1 MSGPIDLTHVTHSLM
16 TDRQAARV
24 KRAAASKDADD
35 PKLREACA
43 DFEAIL
49 VNRMLEAMR
58 RTLRHDGLLDGGTGR
73 EIYDSLYYQEIATRV
88 SRAGGLGIGES
99 LYRQM
104 AEHAR
109 AVESPAQGPENPGPA
124 DKQK

>member
-1 MSGPIDLTHVTHSLM
+1 MSGPIDLTHLTQSLM
-16 TDRQAARV
+16 ADRQAARV
-24 KRAAASKDADD
+24 KSAAASKAADD

-49 VNRMLEAMR
+49 VHRMLEEMR

-73 EIYDSLYYQEIATRV
+73 EVYESLYYQEIATRV
-88 SRAGGLGIGES
+88 SRAGGLGIGER

-104 AEHAR
+104 AEQAR
-109 AVESPAQGPENPGPA
+109 AVESPSRGAENPGA
-124 DKQK
+124 VDKQE